1 MTENEIKKMIQRHE
15 GYRPY
20 IYYDSLGYPTGGY
33 GHAFLDRSPLP
44 HDVAVLLFENDFNRA
59 KKDYNKLGLNLDSV
73 RKAAIIDMLFN
84 LGLIRFRSF
93 VKMIDALKAEDYLL
107 AAKEMIASR
116 WAEQTKGRALE
127 LAAMMRDGES

>member
-33 GHAFLDRSPLP
+33 GHAFLDRSPLS
-44 HDVAVLLFENDFNRA
+44 HDVAVLLFEDDFNQA
-59 KKDYNKLGLNLDSV
+59 KKDYEKLGLDLDSV
-73 RKAAIIDMLFN
+73 RKAVIIDMLFN

-116 WAEQTKGRALE
+116 WAEQTKSRALE
-127 LAAMMRDGES
+127 LAAMMRNGES

>member
-33 GHAFLDRSPLP
+33 GHAFLDRSTLS
-44 HDVAVLLFENDFNRA
+44 HDVAVLLFEDDFNQA
-59 KKDYNKLGLNLDSV
+59 KKDYEKLGLDLDSV

-127 LAAMMRDGES
+127 LAAMMRNGES